1 MAYKFQSELAILSG
15 NISPAVDDTFDL
27 GIGAAQWKDLH
38 LDGIAYID
46 QLGTD
51 ADPTTA
57 YIGGGE
63 VDGTI
68 VGGETP
74 AAGSFTVLTSTST
87 LVMPTNT
94 AGYLLVADGSDYEEV
109 AVSGDATLASGG
121 AITIADDAV
130 TLAKMASLARGSVI
144 IGDASGNPS
153 ALGKGA
159 TSTFLQSDGTDTAYV
174 AMTGDATLSAGAIT
188 IADNAVTL
196 AKMAGLARGSII
208 LGDASADPSALA
220 NGAAHTFLQSD
231 GTDTAYVAMSGDAT
245 LSAGAITIADNAV
258 TLAKMAGLTRGSVI
272 IGDASGDPSALVK
285 GAANTFLQSD
295 GTDTTYVAMSGD
307 ATLSAGAISIGA
319 TRVTD
324 AMINNDVA
332 TGLAGVGLGASSG
345 VMFVDLNE
353 LATST
358 AFAPSADYFGF
369 VDVTDGTSNKSLWS
383 VVATSIAG
391 AGITATNGVLSSDA
405 SPTPTSHGDANAT
418 LVEGMN
424 WSTAAFTAARTWTLP
439 ASPDAGDTVS
449 VKAPTNAQVYEL
461 IVLKAG
467 SQTIDGLSTVVLA
480 SPNAAVDFVYV
491 GSDKWLI
498 K

>member
-15 NISPAVDDTFDL
+15 AISPAADDVFDL
-27 GIGAAQWKDLH
+27 GIGAAQWKDLYI
-38 LDGIAYID
+38 DGIAYID

-51 ADPTTA
+51 ADPSTA

-63 VDGTI
+63 VDATVI
-68 VGGETP
+68 GGETP

-87 LVMPTNT
+87 LVMPDNT
-94 AGYLLVADGSDYEEV
+94 SGKLLVADGNDYEEV
-109 AVSGDATLASGG
+109 ALSGDATLASGG
-121 AITIADDAV
+121 AVTIANDAV
-130 TLAKMASLARGSVI
+130 TLAKMAALARGSII
-144 IGDASGNPS
+144 IGDASG
-153 ALGKGA
+153 
-159 TSTFLQSDGTDTAYV
+159 
-174 AMTGDATLSAGAIT
+174 
-188 IADNAVTL
+188 
-196 AKMAGLARGSII
+196 
-208 LGDASADPSALA
+208 DPSALVK
-220 NGAAHTFLQSD
+220 GAASTFLQSD

-272 IGDASGDPSALVK
+272 LGDASGDPSALAKGAASTFLQSDGTDVAYVAMSGDATLSAGAITIADNAVTLAKMAGLARGSVIIGDASGDPSALVK

-307 ATLSAGAISIGA
+307 ATLSAGVLSIGA
-319 TRVTD
+319 TKVTD
-324 AMINNDVA
+324 AMINDDVA
-332 TGLAGVGLGASSG
+332 TALAGVGLSAASG
-345 VMFVDLNE
+345 VMALDLNE
-353 LATST
+353 L
-358 AFAPSADYFGF
+358 SAG
-369 VDVTDGTSNKSLWS
+369 
-383 VVATSIAG
+383 VVAVATDSIAFIDSDGNGSKKESIADLATAMAG
-391 AGITATNGVLSSDA
+391 AGITATNGVFSSDA

-424 WSTAAFTAARTWTLP
+424 WSTAEFTATRTWTLP

-449 VKAPTNAQVYEL
+449 VKAPANALTYAL
-461 IVLKAG
+461 TVLRAG
-467 SQTIDGLSTVVLA
+467 SQTIDGQNAVVLA

>member
-15 NISPAVDDTFDL
+15 AISPAADDAFDL
-27 GIGAAQWKDLH
+27 GIAAAQWKDFY

-51 ADPTTA
+51 ADPSTA

-121 AITIADDAV
+121 AITIANDAV
-130 TLAKMASLARGSVI
+130 TLAKMAGLARGSI
-144 IGDASGNPS
+144 ILGDASGNPS

-159 TSTFLQSDGTDTAYV
+159 ASTFLQSDGTDAAYV
-174 AMTGDATLSAGAIT
+174 AMSGDATLSAGAIT

-208 LGDASADPSALA
+208 LGDASGDPSALVK
-220 NGAAHTFLQSD
+220 GAASTFLQSD
-231 GTDTAYVAMSGDAT
+231 GTDTA
-245 LSAGAITIADNAV
+245 
-258 TLAKMAGLTRGSVI
+258 
-272 IGDASGDPSALVK
+272 
-285 GAANTFLQSD
+285 
-295 GTDTTYVAMSGD
+295 YVAMSGD

-324 AMINNDVA
+324 AMINDDVA
-332 TGLAGVGLGASSG
+332 TGLAGVGLSAGSG
-345 VMFVDLNE
+345 VMALDFNE
-353 LATST
+353 LGVVAI
-358 AFAPSADYFGF
+358 
-369 VDVTDGTSNKSLWS
+369 DVTADSLGFLDAS
-383 VVATSIAG
+383 DSSSKRSTIVLLAAAMAG
-391 AGITATNGVLSSDA
+391 AGITATNGVFSSDA
-405 SPTPTSHGDANAT
+405 SPTPTSHGDADAD

-424 WSTAAFTAARTWTLP
+424 WSTATFTGARTWTLP

-449 VKAPTNAQVYEL
+449 VKAPANAEVYAL
-461 IVLKAG
+461 TILRAG
-467 SQTIDGLSTVVLA
+467 SQTIDGQNDVVLA